1 MEKSHVIESVQDLT
15 SHEAISYEAEVYSIY
30 KLVKILSKKYVKFL
44 KHILLE

>member
-30 KLVKILSKKYVKFL
+30 KLVKILSKKM
-44 KHILLE
+44 